1 MTAPA
6 DIAPLLYTVPQ
17 ALEALQ
23 MSRNAFYREV
33 NAGRLCIVKQGR
45 ATRVTAEDLT
55 AYIELLRQEARAAR

>member
-33 NAGRLCIVKQGR
+33 NAKRIRIVKQGR
-45 ATRVTAEDLT
+45 STKVTAAALAD
-55 AYIELLRQEARAAR
+55 YIALLEREAKDAR